1 MTIIN
6 MAIKHPNVCHSGES
20 RNPGKDW
27 MPDQVRHDVLGTFC
41 CQISN
46 RWFLPLFEILILK
59 FGIYL

>member
-6 MAIKHPNVCHSGES
+6 MAIKHPNVCHFGES

-46 RWFLPLFEILILK
+46 RWFLPLFEILIL
-59 FGIYL
+59 